1 MQKITTF
8 VRLLAND
15 ESGATMVEYG
25 LMVALIAVV
34 AVAAVLTIGKNLDAK
49 FDAIAAC
56 IASPSTANCPVV
68 AG

>member
-8 VRLLAND
+8 VRSLAND

-34 AVAAVLTIGKNLDAK
+34 AVGAVYAIGAQLDVQFTK
-49 FDAIAAC
+49 IVAC
-56 IASPSTANCPVV
+56 ITAPSATTCP
-68 AG
+68 